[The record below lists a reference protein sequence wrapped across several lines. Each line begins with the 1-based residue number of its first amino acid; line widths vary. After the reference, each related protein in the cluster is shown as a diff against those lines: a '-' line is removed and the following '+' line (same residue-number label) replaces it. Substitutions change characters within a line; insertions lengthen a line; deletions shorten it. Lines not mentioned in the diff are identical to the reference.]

1 MAAAKGRAVVV
12 ARAGTTV
19 AGCRTKN
26 LTINGSPIDVTT
38 DDDAGV
44 RQLLSAPGQI
54 DVSISVSGILTSDQL
69 MTEALSA
76 TGRTQTTTFTFQG
89 GFVGSPD
96 HMSFSGSFFLSSL
109 KLGAEY
115 QGAQTFDAEFQS
127 AGAVTLA

>member
-1 MAAAKGRAVVV
+1 MAAVKGRAVTVLRN
-12 ARAGTTV
+12 AILV

-26 LTINGSPIDVTT
+26 LSINGSPIDVST

-44 RQLLSAPGQI
+44 RALLTVPGQLE
-54 DVSISVSGILTSDQL
+54 VSISVSGILTSDQL
-69 MTEALSA
+69 ISEALSL
-76 TGRTQTTTFTFQG
+76 TSRTQTTTFTFPG

-96 HMSFSGSFFLSSL
+96 HLSLSGSFFLASL

-115 QGAQTFDAEFQS
+115 QGAVTFDAEFQS